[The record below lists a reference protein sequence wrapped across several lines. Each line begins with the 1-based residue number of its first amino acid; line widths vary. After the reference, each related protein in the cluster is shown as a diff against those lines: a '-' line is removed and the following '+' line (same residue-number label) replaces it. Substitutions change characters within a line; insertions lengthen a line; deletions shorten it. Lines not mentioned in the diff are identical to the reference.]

1 LFYLRDRS
9 GKSARIS
16 ERLKSRESDSEFEP
30 IPEVEL
36 PAEAKADDSAAP
48 TEDKAEAKADDS
60 AAPADKA

>member
-36 PAEAKADDSAAP
+36 P